1 LAVNGGRKTCQC
13 IMDDNLRVIGR
24 EFGVTLN
31 EEILNYRSDEK

>member
-1 LAVNGGRKTCQC
+1 
-13 IMDDNLRVIGR
+13 MDDNLRVIGR